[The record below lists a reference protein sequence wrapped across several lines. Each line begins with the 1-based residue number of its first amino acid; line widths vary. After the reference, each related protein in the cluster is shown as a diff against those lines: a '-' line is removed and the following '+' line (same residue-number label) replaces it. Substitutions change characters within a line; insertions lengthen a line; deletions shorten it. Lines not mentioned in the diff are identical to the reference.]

1 MPKSTLQRRLSVDVP
16 NIQINQNPN
25 TLVDLGEAFSLENLL
40 EQMQVLVWADRLDYA
55 APLGVLETHLIVE
68 VVFNHLRFQ
77 GEPNLILRLRH
88 DMEETQEVHKGD
100 LITRRVLLSVETKRV
115 LRVVNPD
122 VTFAEVLE
130 LAY

>member
-1 MPKSTLQRRLSVDVP
+1 M
-16 NIQINQNPN
+16 
-25 TLVDLGEAFSLENLL
+25 
-40 EQMQVLVWADRLDYA
+40 DYA

-100 LITRRVLLSVETKRV
+100 LITRRVLLSVGTKRV